1 MSFLYDANAF
11 LDLVKRRRLIADQYI
26 LDLTIYEVSNAIWK
40 EVVLFKN
47 LTRDEAIEFMNN
59 IINIMQKMNIICIEE
74 DLDKI
79 MSIAIE
85 EELTFYDA
93 AYLYA
98 AMKNKLTLV
107 TNDEKL
113 YSAARSKVNTIHS
126 NEI

>member
-11 LDLVKRRRLIADQYI
+11 LDLVRRKKLIANQYI

-59 IINIMQKMNIICIEE
+59 ILNILQKMNIIRIKE

-113 YSAARSKVNTIHS
+113 YSASRNKVKVLHS